1 MPHCRVQVLRR
12 PEHRGNGRGAGDLDC
27 HGRTRVAGSQGMALS
42 VDHEGTP
49 VNAERWRQV
58 DTILKEALERKPCDR
73 ATFLDSACANNSSL
87 RGEVEALIRAYEQA
101 DSFLEAPIRGSE
113 ANQTTTSV
121 SVSMAGQT
129 LGHYKVER

>member
-27 HGRTRVAGSQGMALS
+27 HGRTRVAGSPGMAFS
-42 VDHEGTP
+42 VDHEGRTP
-49 VNAERWRQV
+49 KAERWRQV

-73 ATFLDSACANNSSL
+73 ATFLDSVCANDSSL

-101 DSFLEAPIRGSE
+101 DSFLEAPIPGPDTNETITR
-113 ANQTTTSV
+113 V
-121 SVSMAGQT
+121 SASLAGQT
-129 LGHYKVER
+129 LGHYEVKS